1 MVQNGFKYALSGE
14 LRFLISIFTSFKT
27 KFTRCFF
34 PKVILVLFLFHKHS
48 LCNPEELKC
57 ISKSK
62 QTLEESLCLPNCDG
76 LLITS
81 YLKSEIKNKE
91 SFKHFLTKIA
101 EEYDNYK
108 GKYKFPSSLKGNKIL

>member
-57 ISKSK
+57 RAVRLNAYRLIAL
-62 QTLEESLCLPNCDG
+62 QDLTLT
-76 LLITS
+76 LL
-81 YLKSEIKNKE
+81 
-91 SFKHFLTKIA
+91 
-101 EEYDNYK
+101 
-108 GKYKFPSSLKGNKIL
+108 